1 MDPSKEFSLLC
12 HSYSSVGNSDINGLD
27 DGAIVDER
35 NKEPDDIEIPACFS
49 DKGKLFLV
57 M

>member
-1 MDPSKEFSLLC
+1 MDASKEFSLLC
-12 HSYSSVGNSDINGLD
+12 HSYSSVGNGDINRLD